1 MLPTLTVPPH
11 SVTNAHGT
19 PLIDDNVT
27 DLCYYSMYNKC
38 YNDSD
43 PLIHGIITSI
53 CDIIRG
59 GTLSVPYTL
68 ESSVTHTKM
77 DGSDLLRPRIKK
89 IKKTRYQ
96 RNVKIFIF
104 TVVCLLIGL
113 TE

>member
-53 CDIIRG
+53 CDIIIYKRG
-59 GTLSVPYTL
+59 YPERSVHIGIQRD
-68 ESSVTHTKM
+68 THKN
-77 DGSDLLRPRIKK
+77 GR
-89 IKKTRYQ
+89 
-96 RNVKIFIF
+96 F
-104 TVVCLLIGL
+104 
-113 TE
+113 